1 MSLRSPG
8 SNRYCPEPVPEEV
21 LLKLALLGVDL
32 VWRHEFFAWA
42 AAYQNSLLTLDML
55 ISPDEANDWD
65 QIIAMIADRITQLR
79 HPVGWTQ
86 TQHVDTMPIEA
97 ASCIAEDL

>member
-32 VWRHEFFAWA
+32 VWRQDFFAWHLV
-42 AAYQNSLLTLDML
+42 YRNSPATLGVMVSPGDDWEPILDTLADL
-55 ISPDEANDWD
+55 IST
-65 QIIAMIADRITQLR
+65 RS

>member
-8 SNRYCPEPVPEEV
+8 SNRFCPESVPEEV

-32 VWRHEFFAWA
+32 VWRHEFLAWA
-42 AAYQNSLLTLDML
+42 AAYQNSMLTLDML

>member
-32 VWRHEFFAWA
+32 VWRQEFFAWA
-42 AAYQNSLLTLDML
+42 PVYRNSMLTLDML
-55 ISPDEANDWD
+55 ISPFEVNAWD
-65 QIIAMIADRITQLR
+65 RTIAMIADRITQLR

-86 TQHVDTMPIEA
+86 TQHIDTMPIEA

>member
-1 MSLRSPG
+1 MLRSPG
-8 SNRYCPEPVPEEV
+8 SNRFCPESVPEEV

-32 VWRHEFFAWA
+32 VWIGPRFLAWGVIS
-42 AAYQNSLLTLDML
+42 QNSLLTLGLL
-55 ISPDEANDWD
+55 ISPFEASEWD
-65 QIIAMIADRITQLR
+65 QTIAMIADRITQLR